1 MLSAAAGRVCTGFSK
16 PYIAPYSHTGS
27 TVTYGTPVELARG
40 VEVSVEPEVT
50 DDNPFYA
57 NNIEAENEEGVF
69 NGATVTLTV
78 DGLLISKTALIMGLT
93 DPGESGDGIEHIAG
107 ASRPYYGAAY
117 VARYLSGGVT
127 SFVPTIIRKVRFNP
141 VSKSAAT
148 QEEQIDY
155 QTEELSAKAY
165 RSDRTDGSWMWE
177 GVEQETEEAAVAAML
192 AKFAANAE

>member
-16 PYIAPYSHTGS
+16 PYIAPYTNTASA
-27 TVTYGTPVELARG
+27 VTYGTPVEIARG
-40 VEVSVEPEVT
+40 VEVSIEPEVT

-69 NGATVTLTV
+69 NGATLTLTV
-78 DGLLISKTALIMGLT
+78 DGLLIDKTALIMGLT
-93 DPGESGDGIEHIAG
+93 DPGESGDGIEYVAG
-107 ASRPYYGAAY
+107 ASRPYYGVGY
-117 VARYLSGGVT
+117 IARYLSGGVT
-127 SFVPTIIRKVRFNP
+127 SFVPTIVRKARFNP

-155 QTEELSAKAY
+155 QTEELTANAY

-177 GVEQETEEAAVAAML
+177 GIEKETEEAAVTALL
-192 AKFAANAE
+192 AKFAATAE

>member
-16 PYIAPYSHTGS
+16 PYIAPYTNTASA
-27 TVTYGTPVELARG
+27 VTYGTPVEIARG
-40 VEVSVEPEVT
+40 VEVSIEPEVT

-69 NGATVTLTV
+69 NGATLTLTV
-78 DGLLISKTALIMGLT
+78 DGLLIDKTALIMGLT
-93 DPGESGDGIEHIAG
+93 DPGESGDGIEYVAG
-107 ASRPYYGAAY
+107 ASRPYYGVGY
-117 VARYLSGGVT
+117 IARYLSGGVT
-127 SFVPTIIRKVRFNP
+127 SFVPTIVRKARFNP

-155 QTEELSAKAY
+155 QTEELTANAY

-177 GVEQETEEAAVAAML
+177 GIEQQTEEAAVTALL
-192 AKFAANAE
+192 AKFAATAE